1 MNEKIKLRIKQV
13 LSAIA
18 LFGNSICLRDSFY
31 NLSFEL
37 RYFAEY
43 KEISWVLRY
52 VFFVFVNFATLLL
65 LLDYFM
71 KVTREIR
78 VARDLEVENEIH
90 REYKNREYEGKKILN
105 NSDEVNPEELKDL
118 LQKDYSSQ
126 KKSSQI

>member
-1 MNEKIKLRIKQV
+1 MNEKIKLRLKQI

-18 LFGNSICLRDSFY
+18 LFGNSLLLRDSFF

-37 RYFAEY
+37 RYFLEY
-43 KEISWVLRY
+43 KELSWVLRY
-52 VFFVFVNFATLLL
+52 VFFVFINFATLLL

-78 VARDLEVENEIH
+78 VARDLEVENDMH
-90 REYKNREYEGKKILN
+90 REYKNRDLEGKKILEEN
-105 NSDEVNPEELKDL
+105 TEVEPEELKDL
-118 LQKDYSSQ
+118 LQKDCSTQ